1 VLPARRRG
9 EDDRVSDQ
17 GFYGPDQAHIHHTAF
32 GDLADFA
39 ATRLVAELRSTGHD
53 HGTVVDLGCGSGI
66 LARRVSESGYE
77 VEGVDLSPAMLDL
90 ARRNAPQATFRHGS
104 LLDAELPA
112 AVAVTA
118 IGEALNYAT
127 DERAGDDALT
137 DVFGRV
143 RASLEPG
150 GIFLFDVATPGRYGP
165 DRVANR
171 LHDGDTW
178 TLFMHAVE
186 SDDARRLDRFVTIFR
201 RTETG
206 SYERT
211 DEHHVL
217 RLYEPAMLVTRLE
230 AAGFGVEVLD
240 SYGTPTPSTPA
251 AGWVV
256 ILARAT

>member
-1 VLPARRRG
+1 
-9 EDDRVSDQ
+9 VSDG

-32 GDLADFA
+32 GDLADGA
-39 ATRLVAELRSTGHD
+39 ATRLLTELRGVGHET
-53 HGTVVDLGCGSGI
+53 GTVVDLGCGSGI
-66 LARRVSESGYE
+66 LARRVSDAGYE

-90 ARRNAPQATFRHGS
+90 ARRNAPRATFRRGS
-104 LLDAELPA
+104 LLDAEVPV

-127 DERAGDDALT
+127 DERAGDATLT

-171 LHDGDTW
+171 LHDQDTW

-186 SDDARRLDRFVTIFR
+186 SDDGRRLDRFVTIFR
-201 RTETG
+201 RGETG

-217 RLYEPAMLVTRLE
+217 RLYEPAMLVVTLE
-230 AAGFGVEVLD
+230 AAGFAVDVLD
-240 SYGTPTPSTPA
+240 SYGVPTSSTPA

>member
-1 VLPARRRG
+1 
-9 EDDRVSDQ
+9 VSDG

-32 GDLADFA
+32 GDLAEAA
-39 ATRLVAELRSTGHD
+39 ATRLLAELRGTGHEA
-53 HGTVVDLGCGSGI
+53 GTVVDLGCGSGI
-66 LARRVSESGYE
+66 LARRVSDSGYQ

-90 ARRNAPQATFRHGS
+90 ARRNAPQATFRRGS

-127 DERAGDDALT
+127 DERAGDTALT

-143 RASLEPG
+143 RTSLEPD

-171 LHDGDTW
+171 LHDRDAW

-217 RLYEPAMLVTRLE
+217 RLYEPAMLVAGLE
-230 AAGFGVEVLD
+230 AAGFAVEVLD
-240 SYGTPTPSTPA
+240 SYGAPTPSTPA

-256 ILARAT
+256 IFARAI

>member
-1 VLPARRRG
+1 
-9 EDDRVSDQ
+9 VSDG

-32 GDLADFA
+32 GDLAESA
-39 ATRLVAELRSTGHD
+39 ATRLLAELRATGHEA
-53 HGTVVDLGCGSGI
+53 GTVVDLGCGSGI
-66 LARRVSESGYE
+66 LARRVSDSGYE

-90 ARRNAPQATFRHGS
+90 ARRNAPQATFRRGS
-104 LLDAELPA
+104 LLDAELAPT
-112 AVAVTA
+112 VAVTA

-127 DERAGDDALT
+127 DERVGDAALT

-143 RASLEPG
+143 RASLEPD

-171 LHDGDTW
+171 FHDRDTW
-178 TLFMHAVE
+178 SLFMHAVE
-186 SDDARRLDRFVTIFR
+186 SDDGRRLDRFVTIFR
-201 RTETG
+201 RAGTG

-217 RLYEPAMLVTRLE
+217 RLYEPAMLVARLE
-230 AAGFGVEVLD
+230 AAGFAVAVLH
-240 SYGTPTPSTPA
+240 SYGAPTPSTPT

>member
-1 VLPARRRG
+1 
-9 EDDRVSDQ
+9 VSDG
-17 GFYGPDQAHIHHTAF
+17 GFYGPDQAHIHHTGF
-32 GDLADFA
+32 GDLADGA
-39 ATRLVAELRSTGHD
+39 ATRLLAELRGTGHEA
-53 HGTVVDLGCGSGI
+53 GTVVDLGCGSGI
-66 LARRVSESGYE
+66 LARRVSDSGYE
-77 VEGVDLSPAMLDL
+77 VDGVDLSPAMLDL
-90 ARRNAPQATFRHGS
+90 ARRNAPQVTFRRGS

-118 IGEALNYAT
+118 TGEALNYAT
-127 DERAGDDALT
+127 DERAGDAALA

-150 GIFLFDVATPGRYGP
+150 GIFLFDVATSGRYGP

-171 LHDGDTW
+171 LHDRDTW

-186 SDDARRLDRFVTIFR
+186 SDDGRRLDRFVTIFR

-217 RLYEPAMLVTRLE
+217 RLYEPAMLVAGLE
-230 AAGFGVEVLD
+230 AAGFAVEVLD
-240 SYGTPTPSTPA
+240 SYGAPTPSTPA

>member
-1 VLPARRRG
+1 M
-9 EDDRVSDQ
+9 SDG

-32 GDLADFA
+32 GDLAAGA
-39 ATRLVAELRSTGHD
+39 ATRLIAELRGGGRD
-53 HGTVVDLGCGSGI
+53 RGTVVDLGCGSGI
-66 LARRVSESGYE
+66 LARQVSDSGYE
-77 VEGVDLSPAMLDL
+77 VVGVDLSPAMLDL
-90 ARRNAPQATFRHGS
+90 ARRNAPRATFRRGS
-104 LLDAELPA
+104 LLDAELTA

-127 DERAGDDALT
+127 DERAGDEALT

-171 LHDGDTW
+171 LHDRDTW
-178 TLFMHAVE
+178 TLFVHAVE
-186 SDDARRLDRFVTIFR
+186 SDDGRRLDRFVTIFR
-201 RTETG
+201 RNETG

-217 RLYEPAMLVTRLE
+217 RLYEPAMLVAGLA
-230 AAGFGVEVLD
+230 AAGFGAEVLD
-240 SYGTPTPSTPA
+240 NYGAPTPSTPA

-256 ILARAT
+256 VLARAT